1 MLGAEQLRREEDGES
16 YYCKYNDQVLQLFA
30 TSMYFT
36 GKPTFWIRPQFCQ
49 PSFLTASTSLIVA
62 YRLNSFNAMH

>member
-1 MLGAEQLRREEDGES
+1 MANAEQLRRDADGES

-36 GKPTFWIRPQFCQ
+36 GE
-49 PSFLTASTSLIVA
+49 
-62 YRLNSFNAMH
+62 H